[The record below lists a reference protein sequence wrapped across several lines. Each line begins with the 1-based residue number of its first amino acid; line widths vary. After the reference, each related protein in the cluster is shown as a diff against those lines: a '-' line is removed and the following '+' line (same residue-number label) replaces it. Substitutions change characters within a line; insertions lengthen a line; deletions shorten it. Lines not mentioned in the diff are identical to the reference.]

1 MKVYYTFQAVIIV
14 ILIVTSI
21 ISFVTHNVADAIYFL
36 LAANFLLLALWIE
49 NRLGGFKL

>member
-14 ILIVTSI
+14 ILIVTSN
-21 ISFVTHNVADAIYFL
+21 ISFWINNMADAIYFL

-49 NRLGGFKL
+49 NRLGGLK